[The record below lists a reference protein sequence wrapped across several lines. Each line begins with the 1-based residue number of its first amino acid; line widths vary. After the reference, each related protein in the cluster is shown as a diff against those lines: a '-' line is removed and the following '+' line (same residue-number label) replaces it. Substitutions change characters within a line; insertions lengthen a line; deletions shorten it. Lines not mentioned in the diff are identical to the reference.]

1 MIQEIKSWSL
11 SYQNESELVG
21 TVPCSMYSILL
32 AHGKMDDPFYRLNE
46 YAARVMSEEDCTL
59 TASFPADEE
68 ALSAPRQLLRFLGVD
83 TLADIRLN
91 GTRLG
96 RAENMHRTWEYDVKG
111 LLRSENTVEVYF
123 ESPMRAAHEA
133 AAKYP
138 LWGVTHTTVDGYQHI
153 RKSHCMY
160 GWDWGP
166 QLPDMGLFRPV
177 QLVTYH
183 DAEIRDVWVRQKHE
197 NGRVK
202 LTVSAE
208 TDFAGEALPAEVTVY
223 APDGTTADFSDTLD
237 RKLVIESP
245 EFWWPNGWGAQ
256 PLYTVTVRIRK
267 DGAVCAEKSV
277 RIGLRTMTVSTAA
290 DRWGNEF
297 CFVVNGKK
305 LFAMGADY
313 IPEDNILARVSP
325 ERTRSLLEDC
335 VRANYNCVRVWGGGY
350 YPDDFFFDICDELGL
365 IVWEDFMF
373 ACATYRMTKK
383 FEENLVP
390 EFIENIK
397 RLRNHASLGL
407 LCGNNEMETAWLNW
421 NIPQNERTKL
431 DYLYLY
437 EQLLPDL
444 CEEYAP
450 DTFYWPSS
458 PSSGGGFD
466 DPADENRGDMHC
478 WEVWHGGKPFTYFR
492 STYFRFCSE
501 FGFESFPDSKTCRSF
516 AEADDLNPFSR
527 VMESHQKCVGGNQ
540 KMLNYMALDYLFPKN
555 FDSFV
560 YASQL
565 LQADAMRF
573 AIEHWRAN
581 RGRCMGALYWQLN
594 DCWPVASWA
603 SIDSAG
609 RWKALHYEAK
619 RFFAPVLLAAFEEG
633 TNVSFAVSNE
643 TLADRML
650 TIRWRV
656 MDTGFHEYARGKLPV
671 QCGALSAVKLPA
683 LSFAKALAGDL
694 GHRYLAYELVDENGA
709 VLCKKAVLFE
719 KPKHFSWKNPKISAV
734 FSEKDGKTAI
744 TLSSDTFA
752 KGVCLSF
759 GNADVV
765 LSDNYFDLTDGGS
778 ITVTVEK
785 IIAGNADMT
794 SLQNSLQICSV
805 YNIAK

>member
-1 MIQEIKSWSL
+1 
-11 SYQNESELVG
+11 
-21 TVPCSMYSILL
+21 
-32 AHGKMDDPFYRLNE
+32 
-46 YAARVMSEEDCTL
+46 
-59 TASFPADEE
+59 
-68 ALSAPRQLLRFLGVD
+68 
-83 TLADIRLN
+83 
-91 GTRLG
+91 
-96 RAENMHRTWEYDVKG
+96 
-111 LLRSENTVEVYF
+111 
-123 ESPMRAAHEA
+123 
-133 AAKYP
+133 
-138 LWGVTHTTVDGYQHI
+138 
-153 RKSHCMY
+153 
-160 GWDWGP
+160 
-166 QLPDMGLFRPV
+166 
-177 QLVTYH
+177 
-183 DAEIRDVWVRQKHE
+183 
-197 NGRVK
+197 
-202 LTVSAE
+202 
-208 TDFAGEALPAEVTVY
+208 
-223 APDGTTADFSDTLD
+223 
-237 RKLVIESP
+237 
-245 EFWWPNGWGAQ
+245 
-256 PLYTVTVRIRK
+256 
-267 DGAVCAEKSV
+267 
-277 RIGLRTMTVSTAA
+277 
-290 DRWGNEF
+290 
-297 CFVVNGKK
+297 
-305 LFAMGADY
+305 
-313 IPEDNILARVSP
+313 
-325 ERTRSLLEDC
+325 
-335 VRANYNCVRVWGGGY
+335 
-350 YPDDFFFDICDELGL
+350 
-365 IVWEDFMF
+365 MF

-752 KGVCLSF
+752 KGV
-759 GNADVV
+759 
-765 LSDNYFDLTDGGS
+765 
-778 ITVTVEK
+778 
-785 IIAGNADMT
+785 
-794 SLQNSLQICSV
+794 
-805 YNIAK
+805 